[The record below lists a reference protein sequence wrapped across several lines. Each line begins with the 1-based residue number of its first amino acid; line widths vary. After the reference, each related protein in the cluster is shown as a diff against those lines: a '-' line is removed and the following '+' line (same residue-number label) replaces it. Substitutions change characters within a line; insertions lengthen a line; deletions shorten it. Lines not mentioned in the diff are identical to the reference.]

1 LQTPFTDPDD
11 FLTGILTKEGNRNED
26 LLDDPD
32 MTALVKKQQI
42 ELDENKRLQLV
53 FDVQR
58 AHADKMYYPPI
69 IYTKAYSFQQPWVQN
84 HFVAD
89 DYDFGTEEYAYM
101 SVNNK

>member
-1 LQTPFTDPDD
+1 
-11 FLTGILTKEGNRNED
+11 
-26 LLDDPD
+26 
-32 MTALVKKQQI
+32 MKKQQI

-69 IYTKAYSFQQPWVQN
+69 IYTKSYSFQQPWVQN